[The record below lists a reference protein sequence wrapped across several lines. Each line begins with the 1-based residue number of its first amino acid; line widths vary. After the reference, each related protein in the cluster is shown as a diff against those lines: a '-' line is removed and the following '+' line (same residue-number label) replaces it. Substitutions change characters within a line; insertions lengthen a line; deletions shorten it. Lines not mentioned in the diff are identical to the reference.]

1 MEKDSPEQQNPK
13 NLGAELTD
21 MLQLLDTSVSKYRIS
36 SEKSGGDLRSSFAC
50 PLSTRELPEI
60 HINPQEILAF
70 ILNITPPFF
79 IVEES
84 FQDAQM
90 LSLEPLKK
98 RDMDALNDLF
108 EREDV
113 DEIAEEIN
121 KNLSFLLPAL
131 CWEEWEEQALEF
143 LRECA

>member
-1 MEKDSPEQQNPK
+1 MEKDSPEQQSPK
-13 NLGAELTD
+13 NLGDELTD
-21 MLQLLDTSVSKYRIS
+21 MLQLLDTSVSEYRIS
-36 SEKSGGDLRSSFAC
+36 SETCGGDLRSSFVY

-79 IVEES
+79 IVDHSFEES
-84 FQDAQM
+84 QI
-90 LSLEPLKK
+90 LSLEPLQK
-98 RDMDALNDLF
+98 RDLDALNDLF

-113 DEIAEEIN
+113 DEIADEIN
-121 KNLSFLLPAL
+121 KNLSFLFPAL
-131 CWEEWEEQALEF
+131 CWEEEALEF

>member
-1 MEKDSPEQQNPK
+1 MEKDSPEQQSPK
-13 NLGAELTD
+13 KIGDELTD
-21 MLQLLDTSVSKYRIS
+21 MLQLLDTSVSKYRIN
-36 SEKSGGDLRSSFAC
+36 SENSGGDLRSSFAC

-70 ILNITPPFF
+70 ILNITPPFLIIEDSF
-79 IVEES
+79 EE
-84 FQDAQM
+84 AQM

-113 DEIAEEIN
+113 DEIADEIN
-121 KNLSFLLPAL
+121 KNLSFLFPAL
-131 CWEEWEEQALEF
+131 CWEEEALEF

>member
-1 MEKDSPEQQNPK
+1 MEKDSPEQQSPK
-13 NLGAELTD
+13 NSRDELTD
-21 MLQLLDTSVSKYRIS
+21 MLQLLDTSVGKYRIS
-36 SEKSGGDLRSSFAC
+36 SENSGGDLRSSFAC

-79 IVEES
+79 IIEDCLEE
-84 FQDAQM
+84 AEM

-131 CWEEWEEQALEF
+131 CWEEEALEF

>member
-1 MEKDSPEQQNPK
+1 MEKDSPEQQVPK
-13 NLGAELTD
+13 ILGDELTD
-21 MLQLLDTSVSKYRIS
+21 ILQLLDTSVSKYRII

-84 FQDAQM
+84 FEETKL

-113 DEIAEEIN
+113 DEIADEIN

-131 CWEEWEEQALEF
+131 CWEEEALEF